1 MHDSAQEGEA
11 RWGAFT
17 PCRRQDGLLG
27 SPGAAVMDYLARQAH
42 AVEEDRI
49 ALPFGEAAFVSQ
61 VLRACRERRALFDVR
76 ALKGISKRFV
86 STAISRKAASLTG

>member
-11 RWGAFT
+11 SPSWAGAFT

-49 ALPFGEAAFVSQ
+49 ALPFGEASFVSQ
-61 VLRACRERRALFDVR
+61 VLRGCR
-76 ALKGISKRFV
+76 
-86 STAISRKAASLTG
+86 